1 MQFIVTQHAVD
12 RWRERVAAYAD
23 AAGKEVLKAAN
34 EAVRVEMVPF
44 RRVPGSA
51 YYHHEESGC
60 YFVCEVVNASLH
72 RILTVRYERGNRHGR
87 AVVWEEAAG
96 ADWPLFCSEASER
109 VWLQK
114 RSQELNNAI
123 NRSHVTGISREQ
135 VLAMTD
141 EWDRVGTRL
150 AQFRDRDKAM
160 RQALRERQR
169 FIEALKKQQ
178 EAG

>member
-23 AAGKEVLKAAN
+23 AAGKEVLKAAT

-60 YFVCEVVNASLH
+60 YFVCEVVHASLY
-72 RILTVRYERGNRHGR
+72 RILTVRYERGNRYGR
-87 AVVWEEAAG
+87 AVAWEEAGG
-96 ADWPLFCSEASER
+96 ADWPLFCSEADER

-114 RSQELNNAI
+114 QSKDINNAI
-123 NRSHVTGISREQ
+123 SRAHLTGLSREQ

-141 EWDRVGTRL
+141 EFDRVGTRL
-150 AQFRDRDKAM
+150 AQFRDRDKAVRKALKD
-160 RQALRERQR
+160 RQA
-169 FIEALKKQQ
+169 FVAALKQQQ